1 MKSSKTK
8 SDTYKRRNKSIP
20 ITITPEVRTAIES
33 FKNRLLE
40 MAAQPDETSEYDAK
54 SVYLIMNYL
63 DDYERNLLLAYY
75 SIAECSPTKLSKYI
89 GVPMSCI
96 CHRINKIKRNL
107 AKQND
112 IPKSNFN
119 RPRISIDY

>member
-1 MKSSKTK
+1 MKSNT
-8 SDTYKRRNKSIP
+8 TYKRRNKSTP
-20 ITITPEVRTAIES
+20 MTITSEVRAAIES
-33 FKNRLLE
+33 FKNRLIE
-40 MAAQPDETSEYDAK
+40 MAEQPDETSAFDAN
-54 SVYLIMNYL
+54 SVHLIMNYL

-89 GVPMSCI
+89 GVPATCI
-96 CHRINKIKRNL
+96 CHRINRLKKKL
-107 AKQND
+107 ADKND